1 MSRQPATPGGAY
13 PLVLF
18 TSPDGAVTV
27 PTRLERE
34 TVWLSQAQMAVLFG
48 KERSVITKHIRNAI
62 VEGEVDEY
70 QVCANF
76 AHTAADGK
84 TYRVAFYN
92 LDVIISVGYRVKSQ
106 RGVEFR
112 RWATSVLKDY
122 MLRGYAV
129 NQARLK
135 ELGQIVRILKRAE
148 KQLDARQVLSVVER
162 YTAALD
168 LLDAYDHQRVVKPK
182 GRRARTRLTYDEC
195 RRFID
200 AMGFGSESALFGRE
214 KDASFKSSIGAIY
227 QTFDGKDVYP
237 TVEEKAANLL
247 YFVVKNHAF
256 VDGNKRIGA
265 AIFLYFLNKC
275 RRLLTADGHKR
286 LADHTLVALT
296 LMIAESKPAERET
309 LVNLVMTFLTE
320 DDHA

>member
-1 MSRQPATPGGAY
+1 MSRQPATPGDAY

-48 KERSVITKHIRNAI
+48 KERSVITKHIRNAMR
-62 VEGEVDEY
+62 EGEVDEAGN
-70 QVCANF
+70 VHFLHIAGS
-76 AHTAADGK
+76 DK
-84 TYRVAFYN
+84 PVAFYN
-92 LDVIISVGYRVKSQ
+92 LDVVISVGYRVKSQ

-112 RWATSVLKDY
+112 RWATSVLKEY
-122 MLRGYAV
+122 MLRGYAL
-129 NQARLK
+129 NQVRLK

-168 LLDAYDHQRVVKPK
+168 LLDAYDHQRVAKPK
-182 GRRARTRLTYDEC
+182 GRRARTQLTYDEC

-227 QTFDGKDVYP
+227 QTFDGKEVYP
-237 TVEEKAANLL
+237 TIEEKAANLL

-265 AIFLYFLNKC
+265 AIFLYFLDKC

-286 LADHTLVALT
+286 IADHTLVALT

>member
-1 MSRQPATPGGAY
+1 MSRQPATPGDAY

-48 KERSVITKHIRNAI
+48 KERSVITKHIRNAMR
-62 VEGEVDEY
+62 EGEVDEAGN
-70 QVCANF
+70 VHFLHIAGS
-76 AHTAADGK
+76 DK
-84 TYRVAFYN
+84 PVAFYN
-92 LDVIISVGYRVKSQ
+92 LDVVISVGYRVKSQ

-122 MLRGYAV
+122 MLRGYAL

-168 LLDAYDHQRVVKPK
+168 LMDAYDHQRVAKPK

-227 QTFDGKDVYP
+227 QTFDGKEVYP
-237 TVEEKAANLL
+237 TIEEKAANLL

-265 AIFLYFLNKC
+265 AIFLYFLDKC